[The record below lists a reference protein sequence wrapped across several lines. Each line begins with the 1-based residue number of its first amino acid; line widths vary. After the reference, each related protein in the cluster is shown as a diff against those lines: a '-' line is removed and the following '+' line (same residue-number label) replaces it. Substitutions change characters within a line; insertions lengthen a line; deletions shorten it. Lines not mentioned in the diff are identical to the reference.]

1 MSNAFTDRELNALR
15 DDIREQMSERRFAHT
30 LGVEQMA
37 ARLAALYLPEEVAL
51 LRAAALL
58 HDMTKELGREE
69 QAAILAQG
77 GVVLRPD
84 EACAHKIWHGMT
96 AALLTPTRYPH
107 LADPVL
113 LSAVRWHTTG
123 HDGMTVPE
131 ALLYLADYIEEGRV
145 IPACVAL
152 RRAFFDAEPEK
163 MDAKAREIHL
173 WEIMLRSLECTV
185 EELTAKGAPV
195 CLDTAG
201 ALRFVKEKLTLLKGT
216 K

>member
-1 MSNAFTDRELNALR
+1 MSNMLTERELIALR
-15 DDIREQMSERRFAHT
+15 DDMKEKMSERRFLHT

-37 ARLAALYLPEEVAL
+37 ARLAALYLPNDVLL

-58 HDMTKELGREE
+58 HDMTKELEREQ
-69 QAAILAQG
+69 QAAILEEH

-96 AALLTPTRYPH
+96 AALLTPRLYPH
-107 LADPVL
+107 LADPTL

-123 HDGMTVPE
+123 HDGMTVAE

-163 MDAKAREIHL
+163 MDVAAREIHL
-173 WEIMLRSLECTV
+173 WEIMLKSLECTV

-201 ALRFVKEKLTLLKGT
+201 ALSFVKEKLTLLKGT

>member
-1 MSNAFTDRELNALR
+1 MSNAFTERDLIALR
-15 DDIREQMSERRFAHT
+15 DDMREKMSERRFVHT
-30 LGVEQMA
+30 LGVEQMV
-37 ARLAALYLPEEVAL
+37 ARLAALYLPEEVTL

-96 AALLTPTRYPH
+96 AALLTPKLYPH

-163 MDAKAREIHL
+163 MDARGRELHL
-173 WEIMLRSLECTV
+173 WEIMLR
-185 EELTAKGAPV
+185 
-195 CLDTAG
+195 
-201 ALRFVKEKLTLLKGT
+201 
-216 K
+216 